1 MKVAMRIGLALA
13 LTAVLAVSAQ
23 AHAKLV
29 GSMPAA
35 DSVVAGPVEHLDL
48 VFSEEIAGKL
58 SGAVVSAM
66 GAAMPSSA
74 KLDPMSARKLD
85 ITPQHPLGPGAYKVE
100 WRAVASDDGHRT
112 TGTFSFTVK

>member
-1 MKVAMRIGLALA
+1 MKVAIRIGLALA
-13 LTAVLAVSAQ
+13 LTPVFAVSAQ

-35 DSVVAGPVEHLDL
+35 DSVVAGPVGQMDL

-66 GAAMPSSA
+66 IRSLPGKWTSPPNTHSGPAHTRSIGARWPPMTDIAPRERSA
-74 KLDPMSARKLD
+74 SP
-85 ITPQHPLGPGAYKVE
+85 
-100 WRAVASDDGHRT
+100 
-112 TGTFSFTVK
+112 